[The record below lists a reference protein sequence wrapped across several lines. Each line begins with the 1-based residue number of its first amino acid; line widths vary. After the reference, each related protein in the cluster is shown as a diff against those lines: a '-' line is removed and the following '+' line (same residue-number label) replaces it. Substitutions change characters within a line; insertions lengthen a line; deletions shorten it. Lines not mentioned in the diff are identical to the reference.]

1 MDFTHL
7 KNAIVFKAE
16 LPNAKDLETHLLE
29 RPFEELPENM
39 LSRSGFVPNSFTGEL
54 VTTFEGGYAFT
65 LREDSK
71 VLPMNLVKAEAT
83 RIIKETEK
91 NSGTRLKKVERDA
104 IAELTLALMCKKALV
119 ESQYTTCF
127 YHIAEKLLIVP
138 TAGKAMA
145 RMIVGVLVH
154 VVGSVKTTTIHI
166 SDIKNGLTTRL
177 KNHLEG
183 QPQAF
188 GELLLGNLVELKKK
202 GQKSQKVSYQ
212 LDDLAAGKTGLIEA
226 LENKLEVHSIRF
238 EHGEI
243 EFKLNDEFQFSSI
256 NFASDPEY
264 DSSELEDTAHVWR
277 HEASIQL
284 LELVG
289 AITHI
294 CDLLGYKPPVD
305 EEDDA
310 A

>member
-29 RPFEELPENM
+29 RPFEDLPENM
-39 LSRSGFVPNSFTGEL
+39 LSRSGFVPNAFTGEL
-54 VTTFEGGYAFT
+54 VTQFVGGYAFT

-83 RIIKETEK
+83 RIVKQVEKERQVK
-91 NSGTRLKKVERDA
+91 LKKVERDA
-104 IAELTLALMCKKALV
+104 IAEQTLALMCKKALV
-119 ESQYTTCF
+119 ESSYTTCF
-127 YHIAEKLLIVP
+127 YHIEEKLLVVP
-138 TAGKAMA
+138 TASKAMA

-166 SDIKNGLTTRL
+166 SDIKQGLTTRL

-183 QPQAF
+183 QPSAF
-188 GELLLGNLVELKKK
+188 GDLQLGNLVELKKK

-226 LENKLEVHSIRF
+226 LENRLEVHAIRF
-238 EHGEI
+238 EHGEV

-256 NFASDPEY
+256 NFASDPDY
-264 DSSELEDTAHVWR
+264 DSSELEDTAHIWR
-277 HEASIQL
+277 HEASVQL
-284 LELVG
+284 LELVT
-289 AITHI
+289 ALVHI

-305 EEDDA
+305 EEDEA

>member
-7 KNAIVFKAE
+7 KNAIVFNAE
-16 LPNAKDLETHLLE
+16 LPGAADLAKHLQE

-39 LSRSGFVPNSFTGEL
+39 LSRSGFVPNAFTGEL
-54 VTTFEGGYAFT
+54 VTEFPGGYAFT

-71 VLPMNLVKAEAT
+71 VLPMNLVKAEADKQVKAVE
-83 RIIKETEK
+83 KET
-91 NSGTRLKKVERDA
+91 GARLKKVERQA
-104 IAELTLALMCKKALV
+104 IAEQVLALMCKKALV
-119 ESQYTTCF
+119 ESSYTTCF
-127 YHIAEKLLIVP
+127 YHLDQKLLIVP
-138 TAGKAMA
+138 TASKSAA
-145 RMIVGVLVH
+145 RMIVGVLIH
-154 VVGSVKTTTIHI
+154 VVGTVKTTTIHI
-166 SDIKNGLTTRL
+166 SDIKHGLTTRL

-183 QPQAF
+183 QPAAF
-188 GELLLGNLVELKKK
+188 GDLLLGNLVELKRK

-212 LDDLAAGKTGLIEA
+212 LDDLVAGKSGLIEA

-238 EHGEI
+238 EFGEI

-256 NFASDPEY
+256 NFATDPAY

-277 HEASIQL
+277 HEASIQM
-284 LELVG
+284 LEFVA
-289 AITHI
+289 AIKHI

-305 EEDDA
+305 EEDEA

>member
-39 LSRSGFVPNSFTGEL
+39 LSRSGFVPNAFTGEL
-54 VTTFEGGYAFT
+54 VTQFVGGYAFT

-71 VLPMNLVKAEAT
+71 VLPMNLVRAEAT
-83 RIIKETEK
+83 RIVKEAEK
-91 NSGTRLKKVERDA
+91 NSGSRLKKAERDA
-104 IAELTLALMCKKALV
+104 IAEQTLALMCKKALV
-119 ESQYTTCF
+119 ESSYVTCF
-127 YHIAEKLLIVP
+127 YHLDEKLLIVP
-138 TAGKAMA
+138 TASKSMA

-154 VVGSVKTTTIHI
+154 VVGTVKTTTIHI
-166 SDIKNGLTTRL
+166 SDIKHGLTTRL

-183 QPQAF
+183 QPAAF
-188 GELLLGNLVELKKK
+188 GELLLGNLVELKRK

-212 LDDLAAGKTGLIEA
+212 LDDLVAGKSGLIEA

-243 EFKLNDEFQFSSI
+243 EFKLNDEFQFNSI

-264 DSSELEDTAHVWR
+264 DSSELEDTAHIWR
-277 HEASIQL
+277 HEASVQL
-284 LELVG
+284 LELVA

-305 EEDDA
+305 EEDEA

>member
-1 MDFTHL
+1 M
-7 KNAIVFKAE
+7 KNGIIFSAE
-16 LPNAKDLETHLLE
+16 LPGATDLAKHLLE
-29 RPFEELPENM
+29 HPFEELPENM
-39 LSRSGFVPNSFTGEL
+39 LSRSGFVPNAFTGEL
-54 VTTFEGGYAFT
+54 VTEFPGGYAFT

-71 VLPMNLVKAEAT
+71 VLPMNLVKAEADKQ
-83 RIIKETEK
+83 IKAIEK
-91 NSGTRLKKVERDA
+91 QEGVRLKKVERQA
-104 IAELTLALMCKKALV
+104 IAEQALALMCKKALV
-119 ESQYTTCF
+119 ESSYTTCF
-127 YHIAEKLLIVP
+127 YHLEEKLLIVP
-138 TAGKAMA
+138 TASKSMA

-154 VVGSVKTTTIHI
+154 VVGTVKTTTIHI
-166 SDIKNGLTTRL
+166 SDIKHGLTTRL

-183 QPQAF
+183 QASAF
-188 GELLLGNLVELKKK
+188 GELILGNLVELKKK

>member
-1 MDFTHL
+1 MEFTHF

-16 LPNAKDLETHLLE
+16 LPGAEDLAKHLLE
-29 RPFEELPENM
+29 RPFEDLPENM
-39 LSRSGFVPNSFTGEL
+39 LSRSGFVPNAFTGEL
-54 VTTFEGGYAFT
+54 VSVFQGGYAFT

-71 VLPMNLVKAEAT
+71 VLPMHLVKAEAT
-83 RIIKETEK
+83 RIVKQVEKERDV
-91 NSGTRLKKVERDA
+91 RLKKVERDA
-104 IAELTLALMCKKALV
+104 IAEQTLALMCKKALV
-119 ESQYTTCF
+119 ESSYTTCF
-127 YHIAEKLLIVP
+127 YHTDEKLLIVP
-138 TAGKAMA
+138 TASKSMA

-183 QPQAF
+183 QPSAF

-212 LDDLAAGKTGLIEA
+212 LDDLAAGKSGLIEA

-243 EFKLNDEFQFSSI
+243 EFKLNDEFQFNSI

-264 DSSELEDTAHVWR
+264 DSSELEDTAHIWR
-277 HEASIQL
+277 HEASVQL
-284 LELVG
+284 LELVA

-294 CDLLGYKPPVD
+294 CELLGYKPPVD
-305 EEDDA
+305 EEDEA